1 MVNLLSLVLALPL
14 VGALAIFALQRWLP
28 RVAVAW
34 LACSS
39 VLGALLASA
48 LAVHAGPQTAV
59 LGTWLPLH
67 RVEWK
72 LALDALSAVMILVIT
87 GVGFLIHVYSAAY
100 MAEEEGYGRYFA
112 GLNLFVFFM
121 LLLVL
126 AGNYAVLF
134 VGWEGVGLASWLLI
148 GHYRSRARAAAA
160 ATKAFLMNRLGDAAL
175 LVGLLLLSVL
185 TGSLDI
191 ATAVERAGGLDVR
204 LLTVALLLLTLG
216 ACGKSA
222 QGPLFSWLPDAM
234 EGPTPVS
241 ALIHAATMVTAGVYL
256 LARSAP
262 LLETAPLARDV
273 ILYIGTFTALL
284 AASSATAQNDIKRVL
299 AWSTISQL
307 GLMFMALGAG
317 AYWAAIF
324 HLFTHAFFKAQLFLG
339 AGAVIHA
346 LDGEQDMRRMGGLR
360 SRMPV
365 TYWSMLAGAC
375 ALTGLP
381 GFAGFFSKEVILS
394 AAVSRSVFLF
404 AVGLSVAALTAA
416 YMGRLMRLVFH
427 GAPRWF
433 GVSIHEPPL
442 PMLAPMVLLA
452 LGSLVAGWPS
462 EAFSRFLASTLPTQ
476 SHPGADWPLI
486 ISSLAA
492 VTAGLWMSRYDVES
506 AFLQSGW
513 RVDEAYGA
521 LLRRVFFPSAGAL
534 DALDRLVIDAGVV
547 MTALAVRFWSGAMV
561 VWDMVVI
568 DGIVRYT
575 GEVLR
580 LASLRVRRLQ
590 TGVFSSYALLFAG
603 GILILFGVMFYH

>member
-39 VLGALLASA
+39 VLGTLLASA
-48 LAVHAGPQTAV
+48 VAVHAGPQTAV
-59 LGTWLPLH
+59 LGTWLPLQ

-134 VGWEGVGLASWLLI
+134 AGWEGVGLASWLLI

-175 LVGLLLLSVL
+175 LVGLLLLFVL

-204 LLTVALLLLTLG
+204 LLTAALLLLTLG

-262 LLETAPLARDV
+262 LLEAAPLARDV

-521 LLRRVFFPSAGAL
+521 LLQRVFFPSAGVL

-547 MTALAVRFWSGAMV
+547 MTALAVRFWSGVMV

-580 LASLRVRRLQ
+580 LASLRVRRVQ